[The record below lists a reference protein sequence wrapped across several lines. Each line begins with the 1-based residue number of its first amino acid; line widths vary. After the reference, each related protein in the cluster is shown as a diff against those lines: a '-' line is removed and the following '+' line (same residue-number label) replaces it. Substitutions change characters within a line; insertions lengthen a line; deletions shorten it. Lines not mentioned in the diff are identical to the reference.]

1 MPKFRKKAKVSQE
14 IPTSALPDI
23 IFILLFFF
31 MVVTKPRPQEP
42 KVAVELSPATE
53 IQKVPEQM
61 VTINLHVGKP
71 KDDKF
76 GKAHVIQAGKGFIP
90 VQGLKNFLSEEIHK
104 KSALPSR
111 TMVIFN
117 VDKGVKA
124 GMLHDIKQELRDI
137 GLLNIEFKAS
147 PRNEDL

>member
-1 MPKFRKKAKVSQE
+1 MPRFRKKAKVSQE

-42 KVAVELSPATE
+42 KVSVDLVAATE

-76 GKAHVIQAGKGFIP
+76 GTENVIQAGNKFVSIA
-90 VQGLKNFLSEEIHK
+90 GLRNFLGEEIAK
-104 KSALPSR
+104 KKAQPSR
-111 TMVIFN
+111 TIIIFN
-117 VDKGVKA
+117 VDKGVRV
-124 GMLHDIKQELRDI
+124 GMLHDIKQELREI
-137 GLLNIEFKAS
+137 GLLNIEFKAA
-147 PRNEDL
+147 PRNEEL